1 MNVPGTVLLSGIVG
15 SQAYGLAT
23 PESDTDR
30 LGMYALPTEDFH
42 RLRYPEESIV
52 LTEPSD
58 HTFHEAV
65 KFCRLVLGGN
75 PTVTELLW
83 LPGDLYEV
91 RTDLG
96 NALIDIRSAFLSARR
111 VRAAYLGYARQ
122 QFDRLVKREGTFS
135 SDLAKR
141 TSKHARHLLRLLH
154 QGFHLYSTGELEIR
168 LDHPAMYRAFG
179 EAVAL
184 DPLVA
189 EEQLTEYETK
199 FNTVAT
205 ALPSEPDVA
214 PIEGWLLR
222 VRRRF
227 YE

>member
-1 MNVPGTVLLSGIVG
+1 VNVPGTILLSGIVG

-42 RLRYPEESIV
+42 QLRYPEESIV
-52 LTEPSD
+52 LTKPSD

-83 LPGDLYEV
+83 LPEDLYEV
-91 RTDLG
+91 KHELG
-96 NALIDIRSAFLSARR
+96 LELIDIRSAFLSAPR

-122 QFDRLVKREGTFS
+122 QFDRLVKCKGTFS
-135 SDLAKR
+135 SDLAKG
-141 TSKHARHLLRLLH
+141 TAKHARHLLRLLH
-154 QGFHLYSTGELEIR
+154 QGFGLYSTGELEIR
-168 LDHPAMYRAFG
+168 LEQPAMYRAFG

-189 EEQLTEYETK
+189 EEQLTEYEAK

-205 ALPSEPDVA
+205 ALPPGPDVA
-214 PIEGWLLR
+214 PIEDWLLR
-222 VRRRF
+222 VRRWF
-227 YE
+227 YR